1 MNKGVRLR
9 HMPSPS
15 AIPTAPPASDEG
27 TRRSMMSN
35 RRADTKPEI
44 AFRSM
49 LHRAGLRFRKDRY
62 IRFERRGVKVDVVFP
77 SAKVALF
84 IDGCFW
90 HRCPEHATMPTR
102 NRDYWLAKFRRNMDR
117 DVANNDNLRQ
127 LGWRVVRVWEHE
139 VKNPELAEIAV
150 ERVFRVVRGEAMP
163 EDSV

>member
-1 MNKGVRLR
+1 
-9 HMPSPS
+9 MPPS
-15 AIPTAPPASDEG
+15 NPIPTAPPASNEA

-35 RRADTKPEI
+35 RRADTKPEV

-62 IRFERRGVKVDVVFP
+62 IKFEHRGVKVDVVFP
-77 SAKVALF
+77 SARVALF

-117 DVANNDNLRQ
+117 DATNNENLHQ

-150 ERVFRVVRGEAMP
+150 EQVVRVVRGEAVP
-163 EDSV
+163 TDSV